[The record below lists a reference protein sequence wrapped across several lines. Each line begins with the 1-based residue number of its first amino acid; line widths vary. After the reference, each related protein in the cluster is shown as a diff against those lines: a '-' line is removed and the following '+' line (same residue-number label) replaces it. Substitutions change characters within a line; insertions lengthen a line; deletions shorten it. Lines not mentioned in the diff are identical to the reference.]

1 MGQYLRVLRYLR
13 GYRLLLTAA
22 LLASLLFAALDTFSF
37 VMIAPFLGTLFS
49 GGAVDFFGV
58 GPQVGWLLQNT
69 LGRIIG
75 PDATPM
81 EALTMLS
88 VAVFTVFMLKNVFD
102 YLQHYFVA
110 MLEQSITRD
119 LRNEV
124 YGHML
129 ELDLRFYGRTR
140 TGQILTRLTS
150 DVDLMRTLV
159 TKNVATLVT
168 SLLQI
173 IATVVI
179 LVLVSW
185 QLTLLALVV
194 MPLTFGIW
202 RKLLA
207 PLRRGDRRVLEL
219 GGEVTSHLQETV
231 SGVRQ
236 VKAAAAERFERGRFR
251 DLTQSYFKAVV
262 RTERVR
268 ALASPLS
275 ETMGALGTV
284 LLLWY
289 GGRMVLVDGT
299 IAADGFILFLGL
311 SMKLYQPAKWI
322 SKFPSIVQPGLA
334 AADRVFEFLDTPIE
348 MVDAPGL
355 CGFDGLGQ
363 ELRFENVGFAYSA
376 DAQVLHDVTFTARA
390 GTVTALVGPS
400 GGGKSTLV
408 DLVARFYDP
417 TEGRIVADGV
427 DLREIS
433 PRALRQRLG
442 IVTQETVLFHDTV
455 RANIAYA
462 LPNATDAEVEAAA
475 RAANAHDF
483 ILELPEG
490 YETRLGERGTRLS
503 GGQRQRIAIAR
514 AILRDPPILIFDE
527 ATSALDS
534 ESERLVQEAIEH
546 LLEGRTVFV
555 IAHRLSTIRHAD
567 QVLVLEN
574 GRIVQ
579 QGRHDELVD
588 EGGLYRRLY
597 RLQFP
602 ATGASRNGGESAVG
616 RSETDARRAVDSD
629 EIGEPADAADVHGS
643 DPVDAAAEA
652 GRGRSTA
659 AGSGR

>member
-1 MGQYLRVLRYLR
+1 MGQYPRLLRYLR
-13 GYRLLLTAA
+13 RYRLLLAAA
-22 LLASLLFAALDTFSF
+22 LLSSLLFAALDTFSF

-49 GGAVDFFGV
+49 GGSVDFYGV
-58 GPQVGWLLQNT
+58 GPQIGWLLERT
-69 LGRIIG
+69 LGRVIDPG
-75 PDATPM
+75 ADPLD
-81 EALTMLS
+81 ALTVLS
-88 VAVFTVFMLKNVFD
+88 VAVFLVFMLKNVFD
-102 YLQHYFVA
+102 YLQHYLVA
-110 MLEQSITRD
+110 MLEQSVTRD
-119 LRNEV
+119 LRNQV
-124 YGHML
+124 YAHML

-150 DVDLMRTLV
+150 DVDLLRTLV

-173 IATVVI
+173 VAAVAI
-179 LVLVSW
+179 LVLISW
-185 QLTLLALVV
+185 QLTLIALVV
-194 MPLTFGIW
+194 MPVTFGVW

-219 GGEVTSHLQETV
+219 GGEVASHLQETV

-236 VKAAAAERFERGRFR
+236 VKAAAAEGFERGRFR
-251 DLTQSYFKAVV
+251 QLTQHYYKAVV

-289 GGRMVLVDGT
+289 GGRMVLLDGT
-299 IAADGFILFLGL
+299 IGPDGFILFLGL

-334 AADRVFEFLDTPIE
+334 AADRVFEFLDTPVE
-348 MVDAPGL
+348 MVDGPGL
-355 CGFDGLGQ
+355 REFTGLRAGIT
-363 ELRFENVGFAYSA
+363 FERVGFGYSP
-376 DAQVLHDVTFTARA
+376 DAQVLHDIDFEAAA

-400 GGGKSTLV
+400 GGGKTTLV

-417 TEGRIVADGV
+417 TAGRILFDGV

-433 PRALRQRLG
+433 PRTLRQRLG

-462 LPNATDAEVEAAA
+462 LPGATAAQVEAAA
-475 RAANAHDF
+475 RAANAHEF
-483 ILELPEG
+483 IMALPDG

-534 ESERLVQEAIEH
+534 ESEQLVQEAIE
-546 LLEGRTVFV
+546 LLLRGRTVFV
-555 IAHRLSTIRHAD
+555 IAHRLSTVRYAD
-567 QVLVLEN
+567 QIVVLEA

-579 QGRHDELVD
+579 QGRHEALLA
-588 EGGLYRRLY
+588 EGGLYGRLH
-597 RLQFP
+597 RIQVSDRQELDVP
-602 ATGASRNGGESAVG
+602 GAVG
-616 RSETDARRAVDSD
+616 AR
-629 EIGEPADAADVHGS
+629 
-643 DPVDAAAEA
+643 
-652 GRGRSTA
+652 
-659 AGSGR
+659 